1 MFEAARFQLP
11 YDFGRFPGHLLDN
24 RAFDRGEIKRTAA
37 QHNHR
42 LVAVKRQVSEL
53 QHNLESPAADHH
65 YIDAGKEFREPVRL
79 LLTCLQEVERVIQAG
94 QKPIDARSAED
105 RKFHG
110 RPPELTLDF
119 MPTPGESLVRI
130 EPTSEPWEVFERSDS
145 LLFPASCG
153 YLECKL

>member
-1 MFEAARFQLP
+1 MFEAAHFQLP

-24 RAFDRGEIKRTAA
+24 RAFDLGEIKRTTA

-94 QKPIDARSAED
+94 QKPIDAR
-105 RKFHG
+105 RR
-110 RPPELTLDF
+110 RPKV
-119 MPTPGESLVRI
+119 S
-130 EPTSEPWEVFERSDS
+130 WQ
-145 LLFPASCG
+145 AS
-153 YLECKL
+153 

>member
-79 LLTCLQEVERVIQAG
+79 L
-94 QKPIDARSAED
+94 RSEE
-105 RKFHG
+105 H
-110 RPPELTLDF
+110 
-119 MPTPGESLVRI
+119 
-130 EPTSEPWEVFERSDS
+130 TSELQSHSDLVCR
-145 LLFPASCG
+145 LL
-153 YLECKL
+153 LEKKKTRK